1 MLHHCEFNGKKDVL
15 HFKLLQAAISENNAK
30 KACEQNA
37 ENLNENLDASRR
49 HVVMNNE
56 KKSNFDYPPD
66 THKFQFKDNQ
76 YTNFDAGASSDYE
89 PRVKK
94 PNVLSE
100 HSSFGSDHQSR
111 KKIKNLSATKFKP
124 ASNYC
129 KQPLALSKHEKLHKS
144 SRDKR
149 KKLKRA
155 HNE

>member
-56 KKSNFDYPPD
+56 MKGNFDYPPD
-66 THKFQFKDNQ
+66 THKFQFKGNQ
-76 YTNFDAGASSDYE
+76 YRNFDAGASNDYE

-94 PNVLSE
+94 PNVLS
-100 HSSFGSDHQSR
+100 DHLDLIIWIRPAIEKENQKSICY
-111 KKIKNLSATKFKP
+111 KIQTCVEL
-124 ASNYC
+124 
-129 KQPLALSKHEKLHKS
+129 L
-144 SRDKR
+144 
-149 KKLKRA
+149 
-155 HNE
+155 

>member
-1 MLHHCEFNGKKDVL
+1 MLHQCEFNGKRDVL

-30 KACEQNA
+30 KAYEQNA

-56 KKSNFDYPPD
+56 MKGNFDYPPD
-66 THKFQFKDNQ
+66 THKFQFKGNQ
-76 YTNFDAGASSDYE
+76 YRNFDAGASSDYE

>member
-1 MLHHCEFNGKKDVL
+1 MLHQCEFNGKKDVL

-30 KACEQNA
+30 KAYELNA
-37 ENLNENLDASRR
+37 ENLNENLDVPRR

-56 KKSNFDYPPD
+56 MKGNSGHPPD
-66 THKFQFKDNQ
+66 THKFQFKNNQ
-76 YTNFDAGASSDYE
+76 YRHFDADANNDYE

-94 PNVLSE
+94 PNVSSDR
-100 HSSFGSDHQSR
+100 SSFGSNLQSR
-111 KKIKNLSATKFKP
+111 KTIKNLSATKFKP

-129 KQPLALSKHEKLHKS
+129 KQPLSLSKREKLHKP

-149 KKLKRA
+149 RKLKRA

>member
-1 MLHHCEFNGKKDVL
+1 MLHQCEFNGKRDVL

-30 KACEQNA
+30 KAYELNA
-37 ENLNENLDASRR
+37 ENLNENLDVPRR

-56 KKSNFDYPPD
+56 MKGNSGHPPD
-66 THKFQFKDNQ
+66 THKFQFKNNQ
-76 YTNFDAGASSDYE
+76 YRHFDADANNDYE

-94 PNVLSE
+94 PNVSSDR
-100 HSSFGSDHQSR
+100 SSFGSNLQSR
-111 KKIKNLSATKFKP
+111 KTIKNLSATKFKP

-129 KQPLALSKHEKLHKS
+129 KQPLSLSKREKLHKP

-149 KKLKRA
+149 RKLKRA

>member
-1 MLHHCEFNGKKDVL
+1 MLHRSEFNGKKDVL
-15 HFKLLQAAISENNAK
+15 HFKLLQAAINENNAK
-30 KACEQNA
+30 KAYEQNM

-76 YTNFDAGASSDYE
+76 YRDFDAGASSDYE

-94 PNVLSE
+94 PNVLSD
-100 HSSFGSDHQSR
+100 HSSFGSDQQSR

>member
-1 MLHHCEFNGKKDVL
+1 MLHRSESNGKKDVL
-15 HFKLLQAAISENNAK
+15 HFKLLQAAINENNAK

-56 KKSNFDYPPD
+56 MKSNFDYPPD
-66 THKFQFKDNQ
+66 THKFQFKGNQ
-76 YTNFDAGASSDYE
+76 YRNFDAGASNDYE

-94 PNVLSE
+94 PNVLSD
-100 HSSFGSDHQSR
+100 HSSFGSDQQSR

-149 KKLKRA
+149 RKLKRA